1 MSNVFAIT
9 AEANQ
14 ARLLAFRD
22 LVDSA
27 AQKGYIEF
35 YSAARPGSITGTYTP
50 AARATLAR
58 PCGTMVTGYL
68 KLVPDAAGGEMVTT
82 TATILWGRIF
92 KGDGTP
98 VADGDVTDESGD
110 GAFKLAGTAGTT
122 LFAGG
127 YLLLATAGIG

>member
-14 ARLLAFRD
+14 VRLLAFRD

-27 AQKGYIEF
+27 TDKGYIEF
-35 YSAARPGSITGTYTP
+35 YSATRPGSITP

-68 KLVPDAAGGEMVTT
+68 KLVPDAAGGEMVTA